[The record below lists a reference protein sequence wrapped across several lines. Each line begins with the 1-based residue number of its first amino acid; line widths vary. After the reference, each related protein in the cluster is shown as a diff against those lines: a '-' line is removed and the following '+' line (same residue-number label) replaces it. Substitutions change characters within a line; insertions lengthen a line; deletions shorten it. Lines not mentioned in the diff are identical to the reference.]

1 MKKLLYIVIATQCV
15 FLSACGGDSA
25 TDNAAESTSQEP
37 VQSNRGVLTNQQ
49 ESALD
54 AARTVE
60 QTLLDAA
67 ADREKELAER
77 LRQQ

>member
-1 MKKLLYIVIATQCV
+1 MKKFLYLV
-15 FLSACGGDSA
+15 FAIQSVLISACGSDSPS
-25 TDNAAESTSQEP
+25 ESVDASQEP
-37 VQSNRGVLTNQQ
+37 AQSNRGVLSNQQ
-49 ESALD
+49 EAALD

-67 ADREKELAER
+67 AAREKELAER